1 MAEEMRLDRFLWFTR
16 IAKKRDWA
24 QALATSGHLRID
36 GRAVAKASVSVR
48 VGQVLTFAARTGEV
62 RAIRVAALPAR
73 RGPPAEARACYE
85 EMLATPAAKNVSQ
98 EEPDD

>member
-1 MAEEMRLDRFLWFTR
+1 MRLDRFLWFVR

-36 GRAVAKASVSVR
+36 GRAVAKASACVR
-48 VGQVLTFAARTGEV
+48 VGQVLTFARNGEV
-62 RAIRVAALPAR
+62 RAIHVATLPSR

-85 EMLATPAAKNVSQ
+85 ELLEPGQAKNVSQ
-98 EEPDD
+98 EAPND

>member
-1 MAEEMRLDRFLWFTR
+1 MADEMRLDRFLWFTR

-36 GRAVAKASVSVR
+36 GRAVAKASVPVR
-48 VGQVLTFAARTGEV
+48 MGQVLTFAARNGEV
-62 RAIRVAALPAR
+62 RAIRVIALPDR
-73 RGPPAEARACYE
+73 RGPPAEARVCYAD
-85 EMLATPAAKNVSQ
+85 MLAVPAAKNVSQ